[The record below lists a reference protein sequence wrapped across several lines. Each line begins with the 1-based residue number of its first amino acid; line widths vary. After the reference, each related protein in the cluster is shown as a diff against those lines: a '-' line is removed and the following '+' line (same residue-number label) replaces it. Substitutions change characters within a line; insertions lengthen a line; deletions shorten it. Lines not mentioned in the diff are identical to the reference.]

1 MQQNEGEVA
10 VSAVHLQVHP
20 VAVDRHHPPHH
31 LTLITNVVA
40 VISISIVRRKSVI
53 DLDVE
58 EVHLHLVPVPVLQD
72 VGLSLDHQG
81 VNQTGVLIRSETRY
95 NYAIHLLAPTSQY
108 DIFPYT
114 VIYLCFSMFLY

>member
-53 DLDVE
+53 DPDVE
-58 EVHLHLVPVPVLQD
+58 EVHLHLVPVPQG
-72 VGLSLDHQG
+72 VGLSLDHQN
-81 VNQTGVLIRSETRY
+81 VNQTGVLIRLDK
-95 NYAIHLLAPTSQY
+95 I
-108 DIFPYT
+108 
-114 VIYLCFSMFLY
+114 